1 LSFAFAA
8 PDPWLALTNTERE
21 TRGAINSDLCT
32 LDDHYFVR
40 GCLDIPISGHK
51 DMFSW
56 SVWVSIS
63 KQSFDLIVDLWDE
76 DVRSNR
82 DPLFGTLCNSIP
94 VYPQTYS
101 LKTHLH
107 LRDSGIRPF
116 IELEPTDHPLAIEQ
130 REGITLQRVEQ
141 IAASVHL
148 Q

>member
-1 LSFAFAA
+1 LLSPLLTHGSPLPILSAKHAA
-8 PDPWLALTNTERE
+8 QLTATYALWTITILSAAAW
-21 TRGAINSDLCT
+21 TYPFL
-32 LDDHYFVR
+32 V
-40 GCLDIPISGHK
+40 
-51 DMFSW
+51 SW
-56 SVWVSIS
+56 SVWVCIS

-82 DPLFGTLCNSIP
+82 DPLFGRLCNSIP